1 MTFAALTTVLG
12 VLENIIS
19 CITDITKLGRKSASL
34 IVGVGIFLL
43 SLPCI
48 LGFNVWSEFVPFA
61 EGTGVLDLEDFVVSN
76 LILPIGAL
84 IFSVFCT
91 TRYGWGWK
99 NFEAEANEGR
109 GLKVAKWM
117 RPIMTF
123 VIPLMTLVVFIM
135 GLLNF
140 NFG

>member
-1 MTFAALTTVLG
+1 MKNNYF
-12 VLENIIS
+12 
-19 CITDITKLGRKSASL
+19 KKSISL
-34 IVGVGIFLL
+34 IMALLMVLTLPAIFGCNIWSGIKDVMFGKDF
-43 SLPCI
+43 I
-48 LGFNVWSEFVPFA
+48 
-61 EGTGVLDLEDFVVSN
+61 DMEDFVVSN

-123 VIPLMTLVVFIM
+123 VIPIMTLVVFVM